1 MEEREY
7 IIFNV
12 SEIDKIDFT
21 QVMEDSIDT
30 LSYSLDNSLTFVKYI
45 KATPPLFIDELT
57 TKQGPYTNSEILEV
71 LSSSAWHEEAPDP
84 LS

>member
-7 IIFNV
+7 IIFNT

-21 QVMEDSIDT
+21 KVIEDSVNT
-30 LSYSLDNSLTFVKYI
+30 LIYSLDNSFTFIKYI
-45 KATPPLFIDELT
+45 KSNPPLFINDLI
-57 TKQGPYTNSEILEV
+57 TKQGPYTNSEILEI
-71 LSSSAWHEEAPDP
+71 LASPIWHEEAPDP